1 VIAVSRERP
10 SVEAAWKAAG
20 YFCFSARNC
29 LMCGWGRLD
38 MHAVSL
44 VSRVI
49 LVVWGGVMVQCCV
62 DVVSVSGTGAWAIV
76 GAKGVRVGAG

>member
-1 VIAVSRERP
+1 
-10 SVEAAWKAAG
+10 
-20 YFCFSARNC
+20 
-29 LMCGWGRLD
+29 